1 MSEYSPPLDD
11 MKFTLKEVVNVNSLS
26 ELPAFSEVGLEAL
39 DSLLDEAS
47 RFFNEVISPTN
58 RTGDLEGS
66 LLNDDGSVS
75 TPSGFVKHTL
85 SMLMPGGVR

>member
-11 MKFTLKEVVNVNSLS
+11 MKFALKEVVDVESLS
-26 ELPAFSEVGLEAL
+26 ELPAFNEVGLEAL

-58 RTGDLEGS
+58 KPYGRSRRERT
-66 LLNDDGSVS
+66 
-75 TPSGFVKHTL
+75 
-85 SMLMPGGVR
+85 